1 MNKNI
6 RRKNSTLP
14 VTADMK
20 YNFSI
25 GFKAIFLSRYI
36 DREILPDFRK
46 AVFLC
51 MKTDREI
58 TFVGDPIGKFN
69 FPVELHLSKI
79 CLSVTNFLV
88 DFVILLSVFII
99 SLTVSYRQE
108 NSVFQ

>member
-14 VTADMK
+14 VTDDMK

-25 GFKAIFLSRYI
+25 GFKAIFLTRYI

-58 TFVGDPIGKFN
+58 TFFG
-69 FPVELHLSKI
+69 
-79 CLSVTNFLV
+79 
-88 DFVILLSVFII
+88 
-99 SLTVSYRQE
+99 RQI
-108 NSVFQ
+108 